1 MKQAINCVVQTFVS
15 LYRIAIEIMLGFKTS
30 KKVKLRKTKKELVE
44 KTFQL
49 CIKKNNDS
57 SKSKF
62 ETSKTVFCVVFFLI
76 NFLWSMYWNKE
87 CFFNVVKN

>member
-1 MKQAINCVVQTFVS
+1 MKQAVNWVVQIFVS

-49 CIKKNNDS
+49 CIKKTMILQNQNLRRA
-57 SKSKF
+57 KKYF
-62 ETSKTVFCVVFFLI
+62 VLFFLH
-76 NFLWSMYWNKE
+76 
-87 CFFNVVKN
+87 